1 MKLYNSMIAYIYNN
15 ILASVKPSCGR
26 GETLGTAH
34 TYIIS
39 FHNSIFVF
47 ILVWV
52 GRTVAFSPSYP

>member
-1 MKLYNSMIAYIYNN
+1 MKLYNSTIAYIYNN
-15 ILASVKPSCGR
+15 NLTSVKPPYGR
-26 GETLGTAH
+26 GESLGTAH
-34 TYIIS
+34 TYIKS

>member
-1 MKLYNSMIAYIYNN
+1 MKLYNSMIAYLYNN
-15 ILASVKPSCGR
+15 NLTSVKPPCGR
-26 GETLGTAH
+26 GESLGTAH
-34 TYIIS
+34 TYIKP